1 MGALSAASEGQ
12 YRGRT
17 DTYDHM
23 HQPGAQ
29 VIFHFPLLK
38 VVHCQRWGSF
48 STFGKINCTVKKIFL
63 QSFAFF
69 IQK

>member
-17 DTYDHM
+17 DSHDHM

-29 VIFHFPLLK
+29 VIIHFPLLK
-38 VVHCQRWGSF
+38 VVHCQKWGLI
-48 STFGKINCTVKKIFL
+48 STFMLLLAKL
-63 QSFAFF
+63 SAL
-69 IQK
+69 